1 MSVLPSPVL
10 DALNF
15 EKHSRIKDSVLEDSF
30 YQCPSDSSEAA
41 PGTLLKVEKDVDTKP
56 YLIPAGTAL
65 SRFVYQSEKLNG
77 QPVPV
82 SGFILWPYAARSHP
96 EGYPMVAWAHG
107 TSGASANHAP
117 SNYKNLWQ
125 HFLAPYQLALQGYV
139 VVATDYAG
147 LGVQT
152 DASGAPIIH
161 EYLAS
166 PSQASDVVHSIS
178 AARTAFP
185 ELSKQFVVLGHSQG
199 GGAAWAVA
207 QKAAA
212 GHIPGYLGA
221 IAISPYTNYLV
232 EESAFSPRIG
242 AAISRAVASVLPDF
256 DPQEI
261 LTPEGE
267 QRVTAMFQTD
277 AGVAAA
283 MALVYGVDLVKP
295 DWKTNTH
302 MQKFAELTGNGGKP
316 IQGPLLVIHGEADM
330 MNSLAAVEVAVEKT
344 ASLFPSAQI
353 ETVWLP
359 DVRHAPALGASQRLW
374 MDWIADRFAGLE
386 VPAGHRTSRLKSAR
400 PSTVYHKEQNWY
412 LEPASQF
419 YQTV

>member
-1 MSVLPSPVL
+1 MSVLSSPVL
-10 DALNF
+10 EALEF
-15 EKHSRIKDSVLEDSF
+15 EKTNRVKGSVLEDPF
-30 YQCPSDSSEAA
+30 YQCPSDSSQAA
-41 PGTLLKVEKDVDTKP
+41 PGTLLKVEKDIDTTP

-65 SRFVYQSEKLNG
+65 SRIVYQSEKLDG
-77 QPVPV
+77 KPVPV

-96 EGYPMVAWAHG
+96 EGYQTVAWAHG
-107 TSGASANHAP
+107 ATGINANHAP

-152 DASGAPIIH
+152 DASGTPIMH

-166 PSQASDVVHSIS
+166 PSQGSDVIHSIN

-185 ELSKQFVVLGHSQG
+185 ELSKHFVVIGHSQG

-221 IAISPYTNYLV
+221 IAISPYTNFLI
-232 EESAFSPRIG
+232 EESAFSPCIG
-242 AAISRAVASVLPDF
+242 AAICRAVASVLPDF
-256 DPQEI
+256 DPQDI

-267 QRVTAMFQTD
+267 KCVALMFQTD
-277 AGVAAA
+277 AGLTAA
-283 MALVYGVDLVKP
+283 MALFYGADLLKP
-295 DWKTNTH
+295 DWKQNPH
-302 MQKFAELTGNGGKP
+302 MQEFADLTGNGGKA

-330 MNSLAAVEVAVEKT
+330 MTSPAGVEVAVAKT
-344 ASLFPSAQI
+344 ARLFPSAQI
-353 ETVWLP
+353 ESVWLP
-359 DVRHAPALGASQRLW
+359 DVRHAPALGASQRVW

-386 VPAGHRTSRLKSAR
+386 VPPGRRTSRLKSAR
-400 PSTVYHKEQNWY
+400 PSTVYHKEKNWY
-412 LEPASQF
+412 LEPARQF
-419 YQTV
+419 YQTI